1 VKRIVWLIVS
11 GIAGL
16 FATLGLTLGALALAG
31 DDLDDVVQP
40 QLSEQ
45 DRRTSTSPSPS
56 VSSTPGVD
64 ASGSGGGSGDD
75 SSGSGSDDSSGSGSD
90 DSSGSG
96 SGSDDG
102 HSDDDD

>member
-1 VKRIVWLIVS
+1 MKRIVWLIVL
-11 GIAGL
+11 GITGL
-16 FATLGLTLGALALAG
+16 FATLALTLGALALAG

-45 DRRTSTSPSPS
+45 DRRISNSPSPS

-64 ASGSGGGSGDD
+64 ASGSGGGSV
-75 SSGSGSDDSSGSGSD
+75 DDSSGSGSD